1 MILKIQIES
10 FVKILNRYQ
19 DYEASFLNE
28 SVDKVKRAVAD
39 SENHV
44 KYGANKDGIND
55 LMLIYFFTTEKIF
68 SEIEKEF
75 HCNLR
80 LQWNF

>member
-10 FVKILNRYQ
+10 FVELLNRYQ
-19 DYEASFLNE
+19 DYEASFFNE

-55 LMLIYFFTTEKIF
+55 LMLIYF
-68 SEIEKEF
+68 
-75 HCNLR
+75 LR
-80 LQWNF
+80 PKKYLAK